1 MPALEVGIF
10 GGAKVLMLVKSA
22 FANFLVERRIPLHVS
37 LLSFACPFSNI
48 LSHKLLQ
55 GLVFAF
61 AGPSEQL
68 CWWYFK
74 CEGVCSVA
82 EPWQLLPARP

>member
-1 MPALEVGIF
+1 MPALEIGIF

-82 EPWQLLPARP
+82 EPWQRLPARP

>member
-61 AGPSEQL
+61 AGPAEQL
-68 CWWYFK
+68 WWWYFK

-82 EPWQLLPARP
+82 EPWQRLPARP

>member
-1 MPALEVGIF
+1 MSALEVGIF

-22 FANFLVERRIPLHVS
+22 FANFLIEKILLHVS
-37 LLSFACPFSNI
+37 LLSSACPFSNI